1 MTFVEKCI
9 IFCILT
15 LFAFLLTGCVTY
27 EPKVKLP
34 VGLPVGYSLVVDY
47 EGNIR
52 VVLPDG
58 RVTNG
63 KWGTVEI
70 AVGYARCF
78 EEWSTSYTK

>member
-15 LFAFLLTGCVTY
+15 LFVFLLTGCITC
-27 EPKVKLP
+27 EPKVE
-34 VGLPVGYSLVVDY
+34 LPVGYSLIMDY

-52 VVLPDG
+52 VVLPNG

-63 KWGTVEI
+63 KWVTTKI
-70 AVGYARCF
+70 AIEYARYF
-78 EEWSTSYTK
+78 EEWSTSYTE

>member
-15 LFAFLLTGCVTY
+15 LFVFLLTGCITC

-47 EGNIR
+47 EGKIR
-52 VVLPDG
+52 VVLPNG

-63 KWGTVEI
+63 EWVTTKI
-70 AVGYARCF
+70 AIGYAKYF
-78 EEWSTSYTK
+78 EEWSTSYTE